1 MFENTIKE
9 IARMIA
15 SEVDKKVRA
24 RDERCIGAFQEMMRE
39 EIAKAYRK
47 GYLEAT
53 EDACRRLEKLYAIAY
68 AAGNADGYA
77 DAGAVNIEEVAD
89 DISEALGEET
99 A

>member
-1 MFENTIKE
+1 MFENKIKE

-15 SEVDKKVRA
+15 LEVDKKVKA
-24 RDERCIGAFQEMMRE
+24 RDEMIRE
-39 EIAKAYRK
+39 EISKAYRK
-47 GYLEAT
+47 GYMEAI
-53 EDACRRLEKLYAIAY
+53 EDACRRLEKIYAIAY